1 MSKLIRENIWAL
13 VVLLIALP
21 VLFLPFSPIVSFIF
35 AFSMLVLFS
44 SYNQQV
50 LRVIFSLVGF
60 FSLTV
65 IYASRAYKEELA
77 MDLSIY
83 YDTYNLIYRGYFF
96 EALFLFGK
104 GVEGG
109 LIVLYRLYIAIFDK
123 LTPFDLAFFN
133 MNLCGIGCIS
143 WLEIYGLKYVEKKY
157 RGICMAFFLL
167 FFSVQMSGFLQRQ
180 ALATIILLFAISQK
194 KSRNFYLLTLLAT
207 FFHITS
213 LVLCVL
219 FRYVLRKDFH
229 TNSFLKVFII
239 VLLFRV
245 SFPYIV
251 QQLIGLGSIIP
262 GMEKL
267 YQFSEISFSIASA
280 RYAILVILLLI
291 INVFFYKKI
300 NSYWKKFIIVSCVF
314 YLIFLGIPLFSER
327 IFFILLYLY
336 GYFLFISMK
345 ELSLKVAVLFS
356 FVYLSLFVVEKLNGL
371 QTLYDPF
378 WQRYPV
384 SSIVPFYYFNP
395 KLL

>member
-1 MSKLIRENIWAL
+1 
-13 VVLLIALP
+13 
-21 VLFLPFSPIVSFIF
+21 
-35 AFSMLVLFS
+35 
-44 SYNQQV
+44 
-50 LRVIFSLVGF
+50 
-60 FSLTV
+60 
-65 IYASRAYKEELA
+65 
-77 MDLSIY
+77 
-83 YDTYNLIYRGYFF
+83 
-96 EALFLFGK
+96 
-104 GVEGG
+104 
-109 LIVLYRLYIAIFDK
+109 
-123 LTPFDLAFFN
+123 
-133 MNLCGIGCIS
+133 
-143 WLEIYGLKYVEKKY
+143 
-157 RGICMAFFLL
+157 MAFFLL

-251 QQLIGLGSIIP
+251 QQLIGLGGIIP

-280 RYAILVILLLI
+280 RYAILVVLLLI

-336 GYFLFISMK
+336 GYFLFVSMK
-345 ELSLKVAVLFS
+345 ELSIKVAVLFS
-356 FVYLSLFVVEKLNGL
+356 FIYLSLFVVEKLNGL

>member
-1 MSKLIRENIWAL
+1 MSKLITENIWAL
-13 VVLLIALP
+13 VVLLMALP

-50 LRVIFSLVGF
+50 LRVIFSLIGF

-96 EALFLFGK
+96 EALLLFGK

-123 LTPFDLAFFN
+123 LN

-251 QQLIGLGSIIP
+251 QQLIGLGGIIP

-336 GYFLFISMK
+336 GYFLFVSMK
-345 ELSLKVAVLFS
+345 ELSIKVAVLFS
-356 FVYLSLFVVEKLNGL
+356 FIYLSLFVVEKLNGL

>member
-1 MSKLIRENIWAL
+1 MSKLITENIWAL

-21 VLFLPFSPIVSFIF
+21 VLFLPFFPIISFIF
-35 AFSMLVLFS
+35 AFSMLILFS

-96 EALFLFGK
+96 EALLLFGK

-133 MNLCGIGCIS
+133 MNILVIVCIIC
-143 WLEIYGLKYVEKKY
+143 LEIYVINYFEKKY

-207 FFHITS
+207 YFHITS

-245 SFPYIV
+245 SFTYIV
-251 QQLIGLGSIIP
+251 QQLIGLGSIIL

-280 RYAILVILLLI
+280 RYAILVVLLLI

-314 YLIFLGIPLFSER
+314 PNFFRNSFFSER